1 MSQPSPPPTLPPSLP
16 LHPPRPPRRASTD
29 MTETQHLPLF
39 SQPAFHDYTH
49 RRLPP
54 PIQLKQLEIP
64 PDPVPPRSD
73 YHFRSP
79 VVTHLPSIRPAAHY
93 RHDPAPQPQHQPPF
107 QPVDKLL
114 TQAHPQQQ
122 QQQHPPQHQHQHQHQ
137 PHPHP
142 YSPPRSEPHYSPP
155 HPHHTQ
161 PPHPSHPSHPSNPA
175 HHYGPPLSPRSD
187 IDRRRYPYDD
197 TRHMHH
203 ALHHEQPYMPLASPV
218 EPSHQRPLGP
228 PPSPGYPP
236 SYASSS
242 TAFRGSVGSHS
253 HSQRGSV
260 AGPPGPVTYPDAAPA
275 VPPPRKEPR
284 AFPLPGSI
292 PQPVYNEQL

>member
-1 MSQPSPPPTLPPSLP
+1 MSQPSPPPTLPPTLP
-16 LHPPRPPRRASTD
+16 LHPPPRAPAD
-29 MTETQHLPLF
+29 MTETQNLPLF
-39 SQPAFHDYTH
+39 TQPGFHDYTH

-64 PDPVPPRSD
+64 PDAVPPRSD
-73 YHFRSP
+73 FHFRSP
-79 VVTHLPSIRPAAHY
+79 GNNHLPSIRPAPHY
-93 RHDPAPQPQHQPPF
+93 RHDNPQPQPQPHYKSAA
-107 QPVDKLL
+107 PVDKLL
-114 TQAHPQQQ
+114 TQPNSHNNTHP
-122 QQQHPPQHQHQHQHQ
+122 HPHPHSHSHSHSQ

-142 YSPPRSEPHYSPP
+142 HSYSPPHPQHYSPP
-155 HPHHTQ
+155 HSQPPQ
-161 PPHPSHPSHPSNPA
+161 PPHPSHPV

-187 IDRRRYPYDD
+187 LDRRRYPYEE

-203 ALHHEQPYMPLASPV
+203 APHHEQPYIPLASPV

-228 PPSPGYPP
+228 VPSPGYPP

-260 AGPPGPVTYPDAAPA
+260 AGPSGPVTYPDAAPA
-275 VPPPRKEPR
+275 VPPPRKEAR
-284 AFPLPGSI
+284 VFPLPGSI